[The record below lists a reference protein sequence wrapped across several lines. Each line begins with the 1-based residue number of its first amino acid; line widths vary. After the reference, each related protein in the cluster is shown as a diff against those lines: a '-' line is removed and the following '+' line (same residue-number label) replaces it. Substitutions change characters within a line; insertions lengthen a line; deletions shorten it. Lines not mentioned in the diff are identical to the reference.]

1 LRTKFITG
9 GFEYF
14 PLIDRNVIYASVSE
28 HGTWFD
34 THIGI
39 QDLPHIETYESGSEF
54 NRPYKMCLGNM
65 EEFTQAELEEWA
77 DLYCKHGFQVGG
89 EQGMLDGDISIFCNF
104 RFAHGR
110 PRFKLEKGQKR
121 DLGVVIGKMY
131 ERIGPKENKW

>member
-1 LRTKFITG
+1 
-9 GFEYF
+9 
-14 PLIDRNVIYASVSE
+14 
-28 HGTWFD
+28 
-34 THIGI
+34 
-39 QDLPHIETYESGSEF
+39 
-54 NRPYKMCLGNM
+54 M

-110 PRFKLEKGQKR
+110 PRFELEKGQKR